1 MNPPPTPK
9 STLLKI
15 TSSDKRQYSL
25 KLSIISDKLEFSI
38 SSESLIS
45 ISFKLAMNLEDLH
58 KSNSFF
64 RQFDSVVDIYD
75 FLLDIEKV
83 EEKIN
88 ILLEDKFAKLII
100 NNPQA
105 LKTAKRREIEIMVP
119 AVDIK
124 DKDLIIK
131 LCEKVEKINVL
142 EKKINYIF
150 TAIGKTEEDFDSYEQ
165 LKSDFINNNKLKDI
179 ESKIITKDDFFTVAV
194 GIKNK
199 LNKTIKEA
207 RLLYRAS
214 RDGDST
220 QFHTKCD
227 GRENTVT
234 FVKAK
239 NGRKFGGFANKA
251 FHSSNGWISDPN
263 CFVFSLNFQECYYYK
278 TNDMICG
285 SNSNGPLWGSGYDL
299 HLASGCLSNTSSS
312 TSQSSFEY
320 YGKSNALSGSTN
332 FQAEDYETYELILE

>member
-1 MNPPPTPK
+1 MNPTSK

-165 LKSDFINNNKLKDI
+165 MKSDFINNNKLNEID
-179 ESKIITKDDFFTVAV
+179 SKIITKDDFFTVAV

-214 RDGDST
+214 RDGDGYNN
-220 QFHTKCD
+220 FHTKCD

-239 NGRKFGGFANKA
+239 NGRKFGGFANKS
-251 FHSSNGWISDPN
+251 FNTNNNWISDPN
-263 CFVFSLNFQECYYYK
+263 CFVFSLNYQECYYYK
-278 TNDMICG
+278 EGYYIYG
-285 SNSNGPLWGSGYDL
+285 SSSHGPAWGSGYDL
-299 HLASGCLSNTSSS
+299 YLASGCLSESSG
-312 TSQSSFEY
+312 TDQSSFDY
-320 YGKSNALSGSTN
+320 CGKTNALSGNTN
-332 FQAEDYETYELILE
+332 FQTEDYETYELILE